1 MPRQEPIIKDI
12 AKQFEGKVIVSEVN
26 VNEDRETAMSL
37 VIQSMRNR
45 KTIMAKI
52 SFWDFVIFDI
62 ISGSTVFRK

>member
-37 VIQSMRNR
+37 VIQSMRNG
-45 KTIMAKI
+45 KTILAKI
-52 SFWDFVIFDI
+52 SFCDFVIFDI